1 MHRRRIADRA
11 IASVEYLAV
20 RHNRENSLSV
30 EALMNRQ
37 DPTGGGSVWYLSLRP
52 FRCKSIGR
60 KIVFP
65 GAVLIAGL
73 IQPAAALEQSPTAQA
88 QLQEHIADDIRW
100 IQQAQKDGME
110 PLKLGRLW
118 AHLAGDYQ
126 DQMEFAKSEAA
137 YNRALRLLEPLPDA
151 QKDYAVV
158 LDNLGSLYVMS
169 GKWDDSERCRKRA
182 LVMREALGD
191 ELEVARGKAHLAEV
205 HLGRHKYKEARQ
217 EVQEAYTG
225 MIALKEP
232 EPSHVVAA
240 LVTLIYSE
248 CELNQ
253 CKDAVDHA
261 RTAVSYA
268 GNVKPVDVLALGQ
281 AHLAL
286 GYAEW
291 RNGIKDNPD
300 KEMREGIRIIRSQEL
315 PTHPYVLSAMEQY
328 RAYLESVHREAEAR
342 EIAEQEHASPAK
354 PGDSCSECTLSMY
367 GLRAN

>member
-1 MHRRRIADRA
+1 MWHLSFHRFTRK
-11 IASVEYLAV
+11 VLCGLCVLPGLALPGGLTEV
-20 RHNRENSLSV
+20 AGAQQSSGA
-30 EALMNRQ
+30 EAQ
-37 DPTGGGSVWYLSLRP
+37 
-52 FRCKSIGR
+52 
-60 KIVFP
+60 
-65 GAVLIAGL
+65 
-73 IQPAAALEQSPTAQA
+73 LEQ
-88 QLQEHIADDIRW
+88 HIANDIKW
-100 IQQAQKDGME
+100 IQQSEKEGME

-118 AHLAGDYQ
+118 AHLASEYQ
-126 DQMEFAKSEAA
+126 DEMELTKSEVA
-137 YNRALRLLEPLPDA
+137 YNHALRLLEPLPDA

-182 LVMREALGD
+182 LAVRETLGD
-191 ELEVARGKAHLAEV
+191 KLEVARGKAHLAEV
-205 HLGRHKYKEARQ
+205 YLGRHKYKEARQ
-217 EVQEAYTG
+217 EAQEAYTG

-261 RTAVSYA
+261 KTAVSYA
-268 GNVKPVDVLALGQ
+268 GNAKPLDVLALGQ

-291 RNGIKDNPD
+291 RNGIKDDPD
-300 KEMREGIRIIRSQEL
+300 EEMREGIRIMRSQEL

-328 RAYLESVHREAEAR
+328 RAYLESVHRGAEAK
-342 EIAEQEHASPAK
+342 EVAEQEHAFANP
-354 PGDSCSECTLSMY
+354 DSCPQCTVSVY
-367 GLRAN
+367 GLRSR